1 MIFANLWPPARLR
14 FPKQILRMITRGR
27 SVRSARLFVGGTRVS
42 FTNTNQQSACLMIR
56 PCNVE
61 AFSCFSFRS
70 KKRGRCTLRENQN
83 VLLLVP
89 SYWFPLIGSPVPL
102 LVPHVG
108 PSNKVASDENEPE
121 GTWCKKSRGVK
132 YTAASQILSV

>member
-1 MIFANLWPPARLR
+1 MV
-14 FPKQILRMITRGR
+14 KEK
-27 SVRSARLFVGGTRVS
+27 GTLY
-42 FTNTNQQSACLMIR
+42 FKGKPEC
-56 PCNVE
+56 P
-61 AFSCFSFRS
+61 
-70 KKRGRCTLRENQN
+70 QN
-83 VLLLVP
+83 
-89 SYWFPLIGSPVPL
+89 VPL